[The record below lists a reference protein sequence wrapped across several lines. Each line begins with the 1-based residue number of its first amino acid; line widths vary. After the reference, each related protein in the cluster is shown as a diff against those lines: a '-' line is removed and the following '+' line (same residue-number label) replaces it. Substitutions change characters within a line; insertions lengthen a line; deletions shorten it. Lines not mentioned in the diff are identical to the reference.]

1 MKMNGDRCGSPAQRD
16 QKFCYFHN
24 CCGTVQVDISI
35 SAAYPATPFFLPIL
49 EDAASI
55 QYTIAQVCEH
65 LLHHRFDAK
74 NAGVMLYAMQ
84 IASSNLRRL
93 HEDTSRD
100 MSREKSSEENCENRE
115 EKSAEAS
122 SLITGHRPLAT
133 DHCYLIAS
141 AAILSVTNASIT
153 SRALMSP

>member
-24 CCGTVQVDISI
+24 CCGPVKVDVSI
-35 SAAYPATPFFLPIL
+35 SAAYPATPFYLPIL

-65 LLHHRFDAK
+65 LLHHRLDAK

-84 IASSNLRRL
+84 IASSNLARL
-93 HEDTSRD
+93 GEDESED
-100 MSREKSSEENCENRE
+100 ESQKKSGAPGVPARPTGSSIQNQE
-115 EKSAEAS
+115 AE
-122 SLITGHRPLAT
+122 PAT
-133 DHCYLIAS
+133 ATPRHTQA
-141 AAILSVTNASIT
+141 
-153 SRALMSP
+153 